1 MNLGYIKGHK
11 LLGMREKKGGKK
23 KQRKGWKEERIMVGI
38 YKSTLK
44 SKWVEK
50 K

>member
-11 LLGMREKKGGKK
+11 LLGMRKKGEK